1 MNSSKGTISLVLGII
16 GAIVGIIWVPLIG
29 IILGIIA
36 IVLANG
42 DRKVMKTGVNTAGL
56 ILGIVSLVGSVVMW
70 VVAAVLLVSI
80 FM

>member
-16 GAIVGIIWVPLIG
+16 GAVVGIIWVPLIG
-29 IILGIIA
+29 VILGIIA

-42 DRKVMKTGVNTAGL
+42 DRKMMKTGVNTAGL
-56 ILGIVSLVGSVVMW
+56 ILGIVALAGSVVMW
-70 VVAAVLLVSI
+70 IVAAVMLASL

>member
-1 MNSSKGTISLVLGII
+1 MNSSKGTISVVLGII
-16 GAIVGIIWVPLIG
+16 GAIVGIIWVPLVG